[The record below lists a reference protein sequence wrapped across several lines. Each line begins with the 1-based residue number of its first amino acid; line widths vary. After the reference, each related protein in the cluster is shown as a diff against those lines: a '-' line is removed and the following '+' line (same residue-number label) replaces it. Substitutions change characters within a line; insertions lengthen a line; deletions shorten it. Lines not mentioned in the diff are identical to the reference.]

1 MDLLDFSDCKL
12 YFEDALPAEAERLIA
27 QAASRVRRS
36 GAELSLLRAHLLAP
50 ENLSVLVGLYRYY
63 FYQHR
68 LEDALVVAERAMQLV
83 RPPPRPAADW
93 NLLDENRL
101 GSAATNSFGLLRFY
115 LLALK
120 AASVVLLR
128 LGQISASR
136 ARLTKLAGLDSRDQL
151 GAGKLLEV
159 VNEFQQSDEP
169 EFHLPLPEENMM
181 EDTLSLAE
189 AMEDLVSAE
198 DFLDYFE
205 VPYDPP
211 SSM

>member
-27 QAASRVRRS
+27 RAA
-36 GAELSLLRAHLLAP
+36 AEYGDPEAEMSLLRAHLLAP

-68 LEDALVVAERAMQLV
+68 LEDALVVAERAMQLSG
-83 RPPPRPAADW
+83 RHLGLPTDW
-93 NLLDENRL
+93 NLLDETRL
-101 GSAATNSFGLLRFY
+101 GSAAKNSFGLLRFY

-136 ARLTKLAGLDSRDQL
+136 ARLSKLAGLDSRDQL

-169 EFHLPLPEENMM
+169 E
-181 EDTLSLAE
+181 LSLA
-189 AMEDLVSAE
+189 AA
-198 DFLDYFE
+198 
-205 VPYDPP
+205 
-211 SSM
+211 